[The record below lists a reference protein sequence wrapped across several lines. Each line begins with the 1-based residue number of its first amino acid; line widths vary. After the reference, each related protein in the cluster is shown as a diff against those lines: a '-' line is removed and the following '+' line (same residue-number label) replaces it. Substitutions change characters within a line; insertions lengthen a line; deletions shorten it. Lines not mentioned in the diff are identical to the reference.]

1 MCKSIDGKLFGAMVV
16 SGANMLEN
24 EKETVNALNVFPV
37 PDGDTGSNM
46 GMTIGAVREKADT
59 LADGVGECAHQIA
72 DIMLMAARGNSGVIL
87 SLFFKGFG
95 KALKNR
101 KEMDAPAI
109 AKAFQGGVDSAYSA
123 VMKPQE
129 GTILTVMR
137 VSAEKGSEKAAEE
150 FKDNP
155 VGLLTY
161 MQEVAVE
168 TLNQTPEMLPVLK
181 QANVVDAGGAGFVC
195 ILDGMLAALNGKPVE
210 LSREAKAAVAT
221 ASEANFADFNT
232 EDIKFAY
239 CTECI
244 VSKFDGFKGP
254 GTAGAFRSFLAGL
267 GDSLVFVDDDNIIK
281 IHVHTNDPG
290 FVLTKAVM
298 YGNLVTVKIENMK
311 NQHTSLSRD
320 SMPADINVEA
330 EPQPLKKFGFVAVA
344 NGEGIADTFRDLGA
358 DEVVYGGQT
367 MNPSL
372 ESILRTI
379 NYTPAKNVF
388 VLPNNSNIYL
398 TAVQAAKGVKDK
410 KVHVLPTKTIP
421 QGVSAMLAFDS
432 TIGTKRNL
440 EAMQGAID
448 HVTSLAVT
456 YAVHDAEIDGLS
468 IKKDQTLGLIDGKVK
483 LTADSEMECLEKM
496 GELMQESEYIT
507 IFYGNTVSEEDAAK
521 AEEVVR
527 KVASSS
533 AEIVMIPGKQ
543 PVYSYIIS
551 CE

>member
-1 MCKSIDGKLFGAMVV
+1 MCKTIDGKLFGTMVV

-24 EKETVNALNVFPV
+24 EKETINALNVFPV

-46 GMTIGAVREKADT
+46 GMTIGAVRDKADT
-59 LADGVGECAHQIA
+59 LAEGVGECAHQIA

-101 KEMDAPAI
+101 KEADSAAI

-137 VSAEKGSEKAAEE
+137 VSAEKGAEKAAEE
-150 FKDNP
+150 FKDDP
-155 VGLLTY
+155 VALLSY
-161 MQEVAVE
+161 MQEVAVD
-168 TLNQTPEMLPVLK
+168 TLNKTPEMLPVLK
-181 QANVVDAGGAGFVC
+181 QANVVDAGGAGFVS
-195 ILDGMLAALNGKPVE
+195 ILNGMIAALGGNFVE
-210 LSREAKAAVAT
+210 LTGEVTST
-221 ASEANFADFNT
+221 SSEANFADFNT

-244 VSKFDGFKGP
+244 VSKADAFKGP
-254 GTAGAFRSFLAGL
+254 GTAGAFRTFLAGL

-290 FVLTKAVM
+290 FVLTKAVT
-298 YGNLVTVKIENMK
+298 YGSLLTVKIENMK

-320 SMPADINVEA
+320 TMPADINVEA
-330 EPQPLKKFGFVAVA
+330 EPQPLKKYGFVSVA

-358 DEVVYGGQT
+358 DEIVYGGQT

-398 TAVQAAKGVKDK
+398 TAVQAAKSVKDK

-432 TIGTKRNL
+432 TIGAKRNL
-440 EAMQGAID
+440 ESMQSAID
-448 HVTSLAVT
+448 HVRSLAVT

-468 IKKDQTLGLIDGKVK
+468 IHKDQTLGLIDGKVK
-483 LTADSEMECLEKM
+483 LTAESEMECLEKM
-496 GELMQESEYIT
+496 GELMIESEYIT
-507 IFYGNTVSEEDAAK
+507 IFYGNSVTEEQAAE
-521 AEEVVR
+521 AEKVVR
-527 KVASSS
+527 KAVKDR

>member
-1 MCKSIDGKLFGAMVV
+1 MFKSIDGKIFGNLIV

-24 EKETVNALNVFPV
+24 EKETINALNVFPV

-46 GMTIGAVREKADT
+46 GMTIGAVRDKAD
-59 LADGVGECAHQIA
+59 AMPEAVGECAVMIA
-72 DIMLMAARGNSGVIL
+72 DTMLMAARGNSGVIL
-87 SLFFKGFG
+87 SLFFKGMAKSLKTR
-95 KALKNR
+95 KAA
-101 KEMDAPAI
+101 DAEALV
-109 AKAFQGGVDSAYSA
+109 KAFHTGVESAYSA

-137 VSAEKGSEKAAEE
+137 VSADKAMERVAD
-150 FKDNP
+150 FKEDIA
-155 VGLLTY
+155 GLLEY
-161 MQEVAVE
+161 MKQVADE
-168 TLNQTPEMLPVLK
+168 TLQQTPEMLPVLK
-181 QANVVDAGGAGFVC
+181 QANVVDAGGAGFLS
-195 ILDGMLAALNGKPVE
+195 ILTGMT
-210 LSREAKAAVAT
+210 EAINDRFVKLTGTPTSTAT
-221 ASEANFADFNT
+221 EANFADFNT

-244 VSKFDGFKGP
+244 VSKSDAFKGP
-254 GTAGAFRSFLAGL
+254 GTAGEFRLFLTGL

-290 FVLTKAVM
+290 FVLTKAVT

-320 SMPADINVEA
+320 SMPADINVES
-330 EPQPLKKFGFVAVA
+330 EPQPLKKYGFVSVA

-372 ESILRTI
+372 ESIMRTI

-398 TAVQAAKGVKDK
+398 TAVQAAKGIKDK
-410 KVHVLPTKTIP
+410 KVYVLPTKTIP
-421 QGVSAMLAFDS
+421 QGISAMLAFDS
-432 TIGTKRNL
+432 TVGTKRNQ
-440 EAMQGAID
+440 EAMQAAIE
-448 HVTSLAVT
+448 HVCSLSVT
-456 YAVHDAEIDGLS
+456 YAVHDAEIDGLC
-468 IKKDQTLGLIDGKVK
+468 IHKDQTLGLIDGKVA
-483 LTADSEMECLEKM
+483 LTAESEMECLEKM
-496 GELMQESEYIT
+496 ADKFADSEYIT

-527 KVASSS
+527 KVANNR

>member
-1 MCKSIDGKLFGAMVV
+1 MCKTIDGKLFGTMVI
-16 SGANMLEN
+16 SGANMLDN
-24 EKETVNALNVFPV
+24 EKETINALNVFPV

-46 GMTIGAVREKADT
+46 GMTIGAVRDKADT
-59 LADGVGECAHQIA
+59 LAEGVGECAHQIA

-95 KALKNR
+95 KSLKNR
-101 KEMDAPAI
+101 KEADSAAV
-109 AKAFQGGVDSAYSA
+109 AKAFQTGVESAYSA

-137 VSAEKGSEKAAEE
+137 VAAEKGTEKAAEE
-150 FKDNP
+150 FKDDP
-155 VGLLTY
+155 AALLSY
-161 MQEVAVE
+161 MQEVAVD

-181 QANVVDAGGAGFVC
+181 QANVVDAGGAGFVS
-195 ILDGMLAALNGKPVE
+195 ILNGMISALNGKFVE
-210 LSREAKAAVAT
+210 FTGQSEGT
-221 ASEANFADFNT
+221 ANEANFADFNT

-244 VSKFDGFKGP
+244 VSKSDAFKGP
-254 GTAGAFRSFLAGL
+254 GTAGAFRTFLTGL

-290 FVLTKAVM
+290 FVLTKAVT

-320 SMPADINVEA
+320 SVKADINVES

-358 DEVVYGGQT
+358 DELVYGGQT

-379 NYTPAKNVF
+379 NYTPAKTVF

-398 TAVQAAKGVKDK
+398 TAVQAAKGIKDK

-421 QGVSAMLAFDS
+421 QGISAMLAFDS
-432 TIGTKRNL
+432 TVGTKRNL
-440 EAMQGAID
+440 EAMQGAIE
-448 HVTSLAVT
+448 HVCSLAVT

-468 IKKDQTLGLIDGKVK
+468 IRKDQTLGLINGKVA

-496 GELMQESEYIT
+496 GVQMGQSEYIT
-507 IFYGNTVSEEDAAK
+507 IFYGNTVTEEEAAK
-521 AEEVVR
+521 AEETIR
-527 KVASSS
+527 KVANKN

>member
-1 MCKSIDGKLFGAMVV
+1 MKTIDGKLFGTMVI

-24 EKETVNALNVFPV
+24 EKETINALNVFPV

-46 GMTIGAVREKADT
+46 GMTIGAVREKGEHMHDAI
-59 LADGVGECAHQIA
+59 GECALMIA
-72 DIMLMAARGNSGVIL
+72 DTMLMAARGNSGVIL
-87 SLFFKGFG
+87 SLFFKGVG
-95 KALKNR
+95 KSLKNR
-101 KEMDAPAI
+101 KEADSAAI
-109 AKAFQGGVDSAYSA
+109 AKAFQNGVESAYSA
-123 VMKPQE
+123 VMKPKE

-150 FKDNP
+150 YKDDP
-155 VGLLTY
+155 VALLTY
-161 MQEVAVE
+161 MQEVAVD

-181 QANVVDAGGAGFVC
+181 QANVVDAGGAGFVA
-195 ILDGMLAALNGKPVE
+195 ILDGMIAALNGKCIE
-210 LSREAKAAVAT
+210 FTGESTGT

-244 VSKFDGFKGP
+244 VSKFDAFKGP
-254 GTAGAFRSFLAGL
+254 GTAGEFRMFLTGL

-290 FVLTKAVM
+290 YVLSKAVT
-298 YGNLVTVKIENMK
+298 YGSLVTVKVENMK

-320 SMPADINVEA
+320 SMPADINVES
-330 EPQPLKKFGFVAVA
+330 EPQPLKKFGFVTVA

-372 ESILRTI
+372 ESIIRTI

-398 TAVQAAKGVKDK
+398 TAVQAAKNIKDK

-421 QGVSAMLAFDS
+421 QGISAMLAFDS
-432 TIGTKRNL
+432 TVGAKRNL
-440 EAMQGAID
+440 EAMQGAIE
-448 HVTSLAVT
+448 HVCSLAVT
-456 YAVHDAEIDGLS
+456 YAVHDAEIEGLS
-468 IKKDQTLGLIDGKVK
+468 IHKDQTLGLVDGKVA
-483 LTADSEMECLEKM
+483 LTAESELECLEKM
-496 GELMQESEYIT
+496 SEQMAESEYIT

-527 KVASSS
+527 KVANDR